1 MTDRKAKERDENKLA
16 LEIMTR
22 AWEKKQLRDELFIQL
37 CRQTTAN
44 HKSWVDHVIIISV
57 VLGAISNFIWYF
69 AHSLHWEHFM
79 ALSPFVYVVT

>member
-1 MTDRKAKERDENKLA
+1 MTDRKAKERDENKIA

-44 HKSWVDHVIIISV
+44 IKS
-57 VLGAISNFIWYF
+57 
-69 AHSLHWEHFM
+69 
-79 ALSPFVYVVT
+79 

>member
-22 AWEKKQLRDELFIQL
+22 AWERKPLRDELFIQL

-44 HKSWVDHVIIISV
+44 VK
-57 VLGAISNFIWYF
+57 
-69 AHSLHWEHFM
+69 
-79 ALSPFVYVVT
+79 T